1 MSASAKENQVPVIRI
16 YESALCCDTGV
27 CGPDVDQ
34 SLVDLTADVRHL
46 QGLGADIARHNL
58 ASEPTAFAADDT
70 VRGFMHLVGSKGLPL
85 TIVDGVTVAT
95 GTYPGREALLA
106 FAGLAEAQAVPQAR
120 PELGLSEKSG
130 GCCGGSTSCC

>member
-1 MSASAKENQVPVIRI
+1 MPAIRI

-34 SLVDLTADVRHL
+34 SLVDVTANVRHL

-58 ASEPTAFAADDT
+58 ASDPTAFATDET
-70 VRGFMHLVGSKGLPL
+70 VRGYMHTVGSKGLPL
-85 TIVDGVTVAT
+85 TVVDGVTVAT
-95 GTYPGREALLA
+95 GAYPSRAQLLT
-106 FAGLAEAQAVPQAR
+106 FAGLGEAAVEPQSR

-130 GCCGGSTSCC
+130 GCCGGSASCG

>member
-1 MSASAKENQVPVIRI
+1 MPAIRI

-34 SLVDLTADVRHL
+34 SLVDVTADVRHL

-58 ASEPTAFAADDT
+58 ASEPTAFAEDET

-95 GTYPGREALLA
+95 GTYPSRGQLLA
-106 FAGLAEAQAVPQAR
+106 FAGISEAAEKQQSR
-120 PELGLSEKSG
+120 PELGLTETNSG
-130 GCCGGSTSCC
+130 SCCGGGSTGSC

>member
-1 MSASAKENQVPVIRI
+1 MPAIRI

-34 SLVDLTADVRHL
+34 SLVDVTADVRHL

-58 ASEPTAFAADDT
+58 ASEPTAFAEDET
-70 VRGFMHLVGSKGLPL
+70 VRGFMHLVGSNGLPL
-85 TIVDGVTVAT
+85 TIVDGVTVAA
-95 GTYPGREALLA
+95 GTYPNRGQLLSL
-106 FAGLAEAQAVPQAR
+106 AGLGEAAGGPKSR
-120 PELGLSEKSG
+120 PELGLTEKQSD

>member
-1 MSASAKENQVPVIRI
+1 MPAIRI

-34 SLVDLTADVRHL
+34 SMVDVTANVRHL

-58 ASEPTAFAADDT
+58 ASDPTAFATDPA
-70 VRGFMHLVGSKGLPL
+70 VRGYMHTVGSKGLPL
-85 TIVDGVTVAT
+85 TVVDGVTVAT
-95 GTYPGREALLA
+95 GAYPSRAQLLT
-106 FAGLAEAQAVPQAR
+106 FAGLGEAAEQPTPR
-120 PELGLSEKSG
+120 PELGLTEKKSG

>member
-1 MSASAKENQVPVIRI
+1 MPAIRI

-34 SLVDLTADVRHL
+34 SLVDVTADVRYL
-46 QGLGADIARHNL
+46 QGLGADIARYNL
-58 ASEPTAFAADDT
+58 ASEPTAFADDGT

-95 GTYPGREALLA
+95 GTYPSRGELLGL
-106 FAGLAEAQAVPQAR
+106 AGLAGAGVEPQSR
-120 PELGLSEKSG
+120 PELGVSEKSG